1 MSNRSDAGERVRML
15 RERAGL
21 SQAELGNKAGI
32 NPNSISNWELG
43 IAYPQYSGIKRLCR
57 ALNCSADELLGRPL
71 VGLNESDSALL
82 VKIRQLDEDGL
93 HTVEAV
99 LESQLRRLGRL

>member
-57 ALNCSADELLGRPL
+57 ALNCSADELLGLPL
-71 VGLNESDSALL
+71 VGLNESDSELL
-82 VKIRQLDEDGL
+82 VKVRQLDEDGL

-99 LESQLRRLGRL
+99 LESQLRRLGKL

>member
-57 ALNCSADELLGRPL
+57 ALNCSADELLGLPL
-71 VGLNESDSALL
+71 VGLNESDSELL
-82 VKIRQLDEDGL
+82 VKVRQLDEDGL